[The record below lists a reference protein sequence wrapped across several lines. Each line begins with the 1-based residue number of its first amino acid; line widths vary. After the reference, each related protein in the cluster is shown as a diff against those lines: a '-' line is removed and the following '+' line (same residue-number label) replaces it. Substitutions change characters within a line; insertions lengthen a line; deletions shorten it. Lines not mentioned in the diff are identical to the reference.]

1 MNDGLTLSLFNKPS
15 AIHQPDIYSNDF
27 ERLKVC
33 ILVPT
38 FNNACTLPALLK
50 DLQVFKTTVIVV
62 NDGSTDGTEN
72 ILRQFPKV
80 YAISYYPNKGKG
92 VALRKGFQF
101 AVEKGFNYAISID
114 SDGQHFTRDIPSFLH
129 MLDQNPGALIVGARN
144 MNQSSV
150 PGKSSFGH
158 RFSNFWFKLET
169 GVKLADTQSG
179 FRLYPV
185 SRLQF
190 MHFFTTRF
198 EFEIEVLVRA
208 SWKGISV
215 ISVPVSVYYPPPGE
229 RVTHFRPFADFSR
242 ISVLNTFL
250 VIITFLY
257 IKPRDLLRRLFLKQ
271 KWKEV
276 FVDELFDSSQSNLR
290 KSISVAFGIFMG
302 ILPVW
307 GFQLVIAIFLA
318 VLLRLNKGL
327 VIVFANISIPPMI
340 PVILYASY
348 RFGALWMP
356 ENAHPVSFTKTLS
369 LSAIRYN
376 FKQYL
381 AGSISLAIV
390 AGLVAGLITYL
401 LLQLFSKKNQA
412 VV

>member
-1 MNDGLTLSLFNKPS
+1 
-15 AIHQPDIYSNDF
+15 
-27 ERLKVC
+27 LKVC

-38 FNNACTLPALLK
+38 YNNAGTLGSLLK
-50 DLQVFKTTVIVV
+50 DLQIFKARILVV
-62 NDGSTDGTEN
+62 NDGSTDQTEN
-72 ILRQFPKV
+72 ILDQFPGIHR
-80 YAISYYPNKGKG
+80 ISYSPNKGKG
-92 VALRKGFQF
+92 IALRRGFSC
-101 AVEKGFNYAISID
+101 AVDQGFDYAISID
-114 SDGQHFTRDIPSFLH
+114 SDGQHFASDLPAFLSQ
-129 MLDQNPGALIVGARN
+129 LDKNPGSLIVGARN

-158 RFSNFWFKLET
+158 RFSNFWYKVET
-169 GVKLADTQSG
+169 GIRLPDTQSG

-185 SRLQF
+185 ARLQT
-190 MHFFTTRF
+190 MHFITHRF

-208 SWKGISV
+208 AWKGIPV

-229 RVTHFRPFADFSR
+229 RISHFRPFADFAR

-250 VIITFLY
+250 VFISFLY

-276 FVDELFDSSQSNLR
+276 FVDELFDPSQSILR
-290 KSISVAFGIFMG
+290 KSVSVALGIFMG

-318 VLLRLNKGL
+318 LLLRLNKGL

-340 PVILYASY
+340 PLIIYSSY
-348 RFGALWMP
+348 RLGAFWMP
-356 ENAHPVSFTKTLS
+356 ENAQLISLTKTLS

-381 AGSISLAIV
+381 IGSISLAVV
-390 AGLVAGLITYL
+390 AGFIAGLITYL
-401 LLQLFSKKNQA
+401 LLHLLGRKKQA